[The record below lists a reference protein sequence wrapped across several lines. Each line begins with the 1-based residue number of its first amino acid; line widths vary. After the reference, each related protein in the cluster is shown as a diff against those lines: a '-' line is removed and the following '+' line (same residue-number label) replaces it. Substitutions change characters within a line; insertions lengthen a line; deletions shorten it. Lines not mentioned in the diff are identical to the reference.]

1 MDKMQYIKSLVPCP
15 WDDFYCPYWD
25 EGYQKCKML
34 AKTNTHPREECED
47 YIEAE
52 AIYAFSRK
60 ALDNLANL

>member
-15 WDDFYCPYWD
+15 LDDFYCPYWD
-25 EGYQKCKML
+25 ERYQKCKML
-34 AKTNTHPREECED
+34 AETNTHPREECEE

-52 AIYAFSRK
+52 IIDAFSRK